1 MSKVVELPLDAIRP
15 NPHQPR
21 RDFPDEA
28 LAELAASIREH
39 GILQPLVVS
48 PNGDGQYLLVV
59 GERRWRAAQRAG
71 LTTVPVVVKD
81 LTPQQVLELALV
93 ENLQRQDLNPLE
105 EAEAFRRLRDEAG
118 LSAEEIGRRIG
129 KSGAYVRNR
138 IRLLALPE
146 EFQKRVSSGG
156 ISARQ
161 AEAILSALS
170 VPPEVRERVLQ
181 SPGWDSLTR
190 AVQRGASSDELRYL
204 ADLAVGYATRQL
216 ANAEFPTDQPLE
228 GIRAAVCKECSMVVK
243 DNLCGDPECFSR
255 KEEAWY
261 RWRLGGLSER
271 LGVALLL
278 PQERRQMVNYRH
290 FERDMQASLAHAI
303 STKCPHLRLAL
314 RQSYESTYLGP
325 EEDPG
330 AVFVCVRP
338 SGGCS
343 CQRPR
348 AANPKETKRQ
358 GEALRR
364 QAIATFTSAILEGHP
379 WALRAILTYLD
390 RPNEDKIRKLDAR
403 SAAERIAA
411 LLIEW
416 RALPWTTNPE
426 FADARFQEWAMRLG
440 LEGPG
445 DPSDPMAPARRAWAR
460 LEAFIARLQ
469 RELPLPD
476 HIRDAIHDLISLQVD
491 LEYNHTDNP
500 EAVAILAEVQRALD
514 MLEEL
519 HNVVYTWD
527 GGGFEEV
534 PNLVNI
540 PAEDSSFRSALS
552 RAPLPALR
560 YALALVR
567 GRDSHKSR
575 QEALERE
582 IRKRERNDGHHQTL
596 NVVGLRA
603 TEMAA

>member
-1 MSKVVELPLDAIRP
+1 MSVVELPLEAIRP

-21 RDFPDEA
+21 REFPDEG

-48 PNGDGQYLLVV
+48 PDGDGHYLLVA
-59 GERRWRAAQRAG
+59 GERRWRAAKLAG

-138 IRLLALPE
+138 IRLLALPG
-146 EFQKRVSSGG
+146 EFQQRVSTGG

-170 VPPEVRERVLQ
+170 VPPETRERVLQ

-204 ADLAVGYATRQL
+204 ADLAVGYATRRL
-216 ANAEFPTDQPLE
+216 ENAEFPPDQPLAGE
-228 GIRAAVCKECSMVVK
+228 GIRASVCRECPMVVRGS
-243 DNLCGDPECFSR
+243 LCGDPECFSR

-261 RWRLGGLSER
+261 RQRLGVLSER

-290 FERDMQASLAHAI
+290 FERDMQASLAHSLSI
-303 STKCPHLRLAL
+303 KCPHLRLTL
-314 RQSYESTYLGP
+314 RQPYESQYLGP

-330 AVFVCVRP
+330 AIFVCIRS

-343 CQRPR
+343 CQRPQVST
-348 AANPKETKRQ
+348 PKETRRQ

-364 QAIATFTSAILEGHP
+364 QAVAAFTSAILEGHP
-379 WALRAILTYLD
+379 WALRAILSYLD
-390 RPNEDKIRKLDAR
+390 HPNEDKIRKMDAR

-426 FADARFQEWAMRLG
+426 FADARFHEWAMRLG

-445 DPSDPMAPARRAWAR
+445 DLSDPLAPARRTWAR

-476 HIRDAIHDLISLQVD
+476 HIRDATNDLIGLKVD
-491 LEYNHTDNP
+491 LEYNHPDNP
-500 EAVAILAEVQRALD
+500 EAAAILAEVSRALE
-514 MLEEL
+514 MMEEL
-519 HNVVYTWD
+519 HPIVYRWD
-527 GGGFEEV
+527 GGGFEEIQ
-534 PNLVNI
+534 NLINI
-540 PAEDSSFRSALS
+540 PAEDPNFRTALS

-567 GRDSHKSR
+567 GRDGHKAR
-575 QEALERE
+575 QETLERE
-582 IRKRERNDGHHQTL
+582 IRKREQ
-596 NVVGLRA
+596 
-603 TEMAA
+603 